1 MVLFSKRVKQKSYY
15 FLYDFLVLYLY
26 SVNKHT
32 QNINTQ
38 HDYKYQEN

>member
-1 MVLFSKRVKQKSYY
+1 LLKTSKAEELLFFKH
-15 FLYDFLVLYLY
+15 FLVLYLY

-38 HDYKYQEN
+38 HDYKCQEN